1 MSKAIIMLG
10 LPLSGKTTWIEN
22 NKERFEEYRWISA
35 DEYKKSHPKYNP
47 EDVIEE
53 VHEWSVNAAEME
65 TYDVAQNDM
74 PLILDGGGINNRYTL
89 RIANT
94 LKNDYNYEITLVWI
108 KTPYEVCLER
118 NKKRTRKVPETAI
131 TDKALKEI
139 SQFHKLRQIC
149 DKAEVYDYFSNHYIF
164 VDMDGVIA
172 AQSTLPI
179 VNGEI
184 DFVNGEVHKWQK
196 PVTPV
201 IELLRKLQKQGKE
214 LYILSATPNS
224 FSSNEKI
231 AWLAQNFP
239 IDNERVFFVNQGKH
253 KAEML
258 DNLRRKFKLEHK
270 DVMLIDDMHET
281 LYKVKARG
289 MNAMHPSEFLTHD
302 WDIDMNN

>member
-1 MSKAIIMLG
+1 MLG
-10 LPLSGKTTWIEN
+10 LPLAGKTTWIEQ

-47 EDVIEE
+47 DNVLEE
-53 VHEWSVNAAEME
+53 VHEWSVNAAEQE
-65 TYDVAQNDM
+65 TYDVADKNE

-89 RIANT
+89 RIVNW
-94 LKNDYNYEITLVWI
+94 LRNNYGYKVTVVWI

-118 NKKRTRKVPETAI
+118 NKKRERKVPETAI

-139 SQFHKLRQIC
+139 SQFHKLRTMC
-149 DKAEVYDYFSNHYIF
+149 DDAEVYDYFTNKYIF

-201 IELLRKLQKQGKE
+201 IKLLRDLQKKGKE

-224 FSSNEKI
+224 FSSNEKME
-231 AWLAQNFP
+231 WLVENFP
-239 IDNERVFFVNQGKH
+239 ISKERVFFVNQGKH

-258 DNLRRKFKLEHK
+258 DNLRRRFKFHPK
-270 DVMLIDDMHET
+270 DVMLIDDMHDT